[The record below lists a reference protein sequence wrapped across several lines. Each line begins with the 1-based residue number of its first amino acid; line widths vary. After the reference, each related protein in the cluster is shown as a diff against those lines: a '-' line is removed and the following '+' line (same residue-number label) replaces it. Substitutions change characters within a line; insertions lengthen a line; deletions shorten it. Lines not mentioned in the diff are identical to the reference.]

1 MADYDAE
8 VRIHTKVDTSEVD
21 ELNKALHGTASTA
34 DDTAES
40 VNDVSDKAD
49 KTANDLKKVKEE
61 TAEITKEVD
70 KAAKAVSDMTDSS
83 QTQSLALQI
92 EKARDKVSGLKE
104 KMDELAGKKVYN
116 EDYTDLEK
124 ELSRLMGAYN
134 KLTEKAE
141 NWQGSKRS
149 NSWQQLQ
156 QNIENTKN
164 EIDELRK
171 RKEDYDKAGNMYS
184 MGSETPEYDKL
195 SKEYDYAQKSLAIL
209 EKKQEEYEDK
219 KSAGEAKA
227 QEQAAKSLQKE
238 NERIQKQEQAE
249 ASLAAK
255 QAERAQKIEAQEEK
269 RRQKEAAA
277 MMEQQKYESIRA
289 EAVVGDENIVK
300 LAEEQEKIQQRIAEL
315 KKAGVTDGYKEY
327 DELKGRLAEIDK
339 TIKGNTAS
347 MKKLPKV
354 GKKSMNALGASTK
367 KTGSLLSTLG
377 SRFKGIALSLLI
389 FNWISKGFNA
399 MISGMKTG
407 FQHLAKY
414 SDEYNKNMSE
424 MKGGTEQLQNGLAAA
439 FEPVA
444 NFIIPMINSL
454 IAKLNEGA
462 EQVSRFMAIISG
474 KSSYTRAKKQVTD
487 YAKSLDSASNA
498 AKGALAS
505 FDSLEVLDTGD
516 NSGSKSGSDMFED
529 VSLEGADLSMYDAL
543 LEKIAQIKEYAA
555 ELKDIFAKGFFDGL
569 GDYEGKFDTIKHAI
583 QGIKDALIN
592 IWTDTAVL
600 SACDGWIKSVAGLLG
615 TAVGALFSIGLTIA
629 ANLLGGLEQY
639 LTENTDRIREYLI
652 SMFDIWADI
661 NNMLSDFLT
670 AFAYVFS
677 AFASENGI
685 AVTSSLIGIF
695 ADAFMGISQ
704 LCAEMTKSIV
714 ELLTKPFVDNADTI
728 REALEG
734 TLGVIATLLS
744 SVKDIVDEV
753 VDDLLSLY
761 EEHIAPVISDLTQ
774 ILSEFVGNVLAWFNE
789 DILPIIRNAAD
800 EISSIVEDNI
810 LPIIDNII
818 ETIGGIIDILKVLFD
833 RYLKQQLEWL
843 KNVLLPV
850 ATVVF
855 KTVTNMFTSLL
866 RTATTVIKAIT
877 QILKGLVEFIAGV
890 MTGDMDR
897 AFEGLKDIFSGFKTF
912 ISGVVNGI
920 LGIVETMANGVVDSI
935 NMVIRALNKLS
946 FDVPDWVPLIG
957 GESWGFNL
965 TELEHVKLPRLATG
979 GITMGPTRA
988 LIGEAGREAVL
999 PLENNTEWM
1008 DELADRIGNGAR
1020 GPVTV
1025 VLEMDG
1031 KEFARAQVPYINA
1044 ENSRIGTDLKM
1055 T

>member
-34 DDTAES
+34 DDTADS
-40 VNDVSDKAD
+40 VNDVGDKAD

-61 TAEITKEVD
+61 TVEITKEAD

-83 QTQSLALQI
+83 QTQSLALRI

-184 MGSETPEYDKL
+184 MGAETPEYGKL

-209 EKKQEEYEDK
+209 EKKQEEYAIR
-219 KSAGEAKA
+219 KSA
-227 QEQAAKSLQKE
+227 QEDA
-238 NERIQKQEQAE
+238 
-249 ASLAAK
+249 LAAK
-255 QAERAQKIEAQEEK
+255 
-269 RRQKEAAA
+269 
-277 MMEQQKYESIRA
+277 QQKYESIRA
-289 EAVVGDENIVK
+289 EAVVGDENLVN
-300 LAEEQEKIQQRIAEL
+300 LAKEQERIQQRIAEL
-315 KKAGVTDGYKEY
+315 KKAGVTAGYKEY
-327 DELKGRLAEIDK
+327 DELKVRLAEINK
-339 TIKGNTAS
+339 IIKDNTES

-389 FNWISKGFNA
+389 FNWITKGFNA

-444 NFIIPMINSL
+444 NFIIPIINSL

-474 KSSYTRAKKQVTD
+474 KSRYTRAKKQVTD

-615 TAVGALFSIGLTIA
+615 TAVGGLFSIGLTIA

-753 VDDLLSLY
+753 VDDILSLY
-761 EEHIAPVISDLTQ
+761 EDHIAPVISDLTQ

-818 ETIGGIIDILKVLFD
+818 ETIGGIIDILKILFD
-833 RYLKQQLEWL
+833 RYLKQQVEWI

-855 KTVTNMFTSLL
+855 RTVTNLFTNLL

-1008 DELADRIGNGAR
+1008 DELADRIGNSPR

-1044 ENSRIGTDLKM
+1044 ENSRIGTDLK
-1055 T
+1055 TT

>member
-34 DDTAES
+34 DDTADS
-40 VNDVSDKAD
+40 VNDVGDKAD

-61 TAEITKEVD
+61 TVEITKEAD

-104 KMDELAGKKVYN
+104 KMDELAGEKVYN

-184 MGSETPEYDKL
+184 MGAETPEYGKL

-227 QEQAAKSLQKE
+227 QEQAAKSLQK
-238 NERIQKQEQAE
+238 
-249 ASLAAK
+249 
-255 QAERAQKIEAQEEK
+255 IEAQEEK
-269 RRQKEAAA
+269 HRQKEAAA

-315 KKAGVTDGYKEY
+315 KKAGVTYGYKEY

-339 TIKGNTAS
+339 AIKGNTAS

-377 SRFKGIALSLLI
+377 SRFKGIVLSLLI

-414 SDEYNKNMSE
+414 SDGYNKNMSE

-444 NFIIPMINSL
+444 NFIIPIINSL

-487 YAKSLDSASNA
+487 YAKSLDTASNA

-753 VDDLLSLY
+753 VDDILSLY
-761 EEHIAPVISDLTQ
+761 EDHIAPVISDLTQ

-810 LPIIDNII
+810 LPLIDNII

-833 RYLKQQLEWL
+833 RYLKQQVEWI

-855 KTVTNMFTSLL
+855 RTVTNMFTNLL

-946 FDVPDWVPLIG
+946 FDVPDWVPIPSMRG
-957 GESWGFNL
+957 KTWGFNL

-1008 DELADRIGNGAR
+1008 DELADRISNSPR

-1044 ENSRIGTDLKM
+1044 ENSRIGTDLK
-1055 T
+1055 TT

>member
-1 MADYDAE
+1 
-8 VRIHTKVDTSEVD
+8 
-21 ELNKALHGTASTA
+21 
-34 DDTAES
+34 
-40 VNDVSDKAD
+40 
-49 KTANDLKKVKEE
+49 
-61 TAEITKEVD
+61 
-70 KAAKAVSDMTDSS
+70 MTDSS

-184 MGSETPEYDKL
+184 MGSETPEYGKL

-255 QAERAQKIEAQEEK
+255 QAERAQKVEAQEEK

-704 LCAEMTKSIV
+704 LCAEMTKSII

-1025 VLEMDG
+1025 VLEIDG

>member
-40 VNDVSDKAD
+40 VNDVGDKAD

-61 TAEITKEVD
+61 TAAITKEAD

-184 MGSETPEYDKL
+184 MGSETPEYGKL

-227 QEQAAKSLQKE
+227 QEQAAKSLQK
-238 NERIQKQEQAE
+238 
-249 ASLAAK
+249 
-255 QAERAQKIEAQEEK
+255 IEAQEEK
-269 RRQKEAAA
+269 RRQKEVAA

-315 KKAGVTDGYKEY
+315 KKAGVTYGYKEY

-339 TIKGNTAS
+339 AIKGNTAS

-377 SRFKGIALSLLI
+377 SRFKGIVLSLLI

-444 NFIIPMINSL
+444 NFIIPIINSL

-615 TAVGALFSIGLTIA
+615 TAAGALFSIGLTIA

-639 LTENTDRIREYLI
+639 LTEHTDRIREYLI

-661 NNMLSDFLT
+661 NNLLSDFLT

-704 LCAEMTKSIV
+704 LCAEMTKSII
-714 ELLTKPFVDNADTI
+714 ELLTKPFVDNADAI
-728 REALEG
+728 RETLEG

-753 VDDLLSLY
+753 VDDILSLY

-789 DILPIIRNAAD
+789 DILPIIRDAAD

-818 ETIGGIIDILKVLFD
+818 ETIGGIIDILKILFD
-833 RYLKQQLEWL
+833 MYLKKQLEWL

-890 MTGDMDR
+890 MTGDMNR

-1008 DELADRIGNGAR
+1008 DELADRIGNSPR

-1044 ENSRIGTDLKM
+1044 ENSRIGTDLK
-1055 T
+1055 TT

>member
-34 DDTAES
+34 DDTADS
-40 VNDVSDKAD
+40 VNDVGDKAD

-61 TAEITKEVD
+61 TVEITKEAD

-92 EKARDKVSGLKE
+92 EKARDKLSGLKE

-116 EDYTDLEK
+116 EDYTNLEK

-134 KLTEKAE
+134 KLTEKAG

-184 MGSETPEYDKL
+184 MGSETPEYGKL

-209 EKKQEEYEDK
+209 EKK
-219 KSAGEAKA
+219 
-227 QEQAAKSLQKE
+227 
-238 NERIQKQEQAE
+238 
-249 ASLAAK
+249 
-255 QAERAQKIEAQEEK
+255 QEEK

-289 EAVVGDENIVK
+289 EAAVGDENIVK

-315 KKAGVTDGYKEY
+315 KKAGVTYGYKEY

-339 TIKGNTAS
+339 AIKGNTAS

-444 NFIIPMINSL
+444 NFIIPIINSL

-529 VSLEGADLSMYDAL
+529 VLLEGADLSMYDAL
-543 LEKIAQIKEYAA
+543 LEKIAQIKKYAA

-734 TLGVIATLLS
+734 TLGIIATLLS

-753 VDDLLSLY
+753 VDDILSLY
-761 EEHIAPVISDLTQ
+761 EDHIAPVISDLTQ

-818 ETIGGIIDILKVLFD
+818 ETIGGIIDILKILFD
-833 RYLKQQLEWL
+833 RYLKQQVEWI

-855 KTVTNMFTSLL
+855 RTVTNLFTNLL

-1008 DELADRIGNGAR
+1008 DELADRIGNSPR

-1044 ENSRIGTDLKM
+1044 ENSRIGTDLK
-1055 T
+1055 TT

>member
-61 TAEITKEVD
+61 TAEITKEAD

-149 NSWQQLQ
+149 KSWQQLQ

-444 NFIIPMINSL
+444 NFIIPIINSL

>member
-34 DDTAES
+34 DDTADS
-40 VNDVSDKAD
+40 VNDVGDKAD

-61 TAEITKEVD
+61 TVEITKEAD

-104 KMDELAGKKVYN
+104 KMDELAGEKVYN

-184 MGSETPEYDKL
+184 MGAETPEYGKL

-227 QEQAAKSLQKE
+227 QEQAAKSLQK
-238 NERIQKQEQAE
+238 
-249 ASLAAK
+249 
-255 QAERAQKIEAQEEK
+255 IEAQEEK
-269 RRQKEAAA
+269 HRQKEAAA

-315 KKAGVTDGYKEY
+315 KKAGVTYGYKEY

-339 TIKGNTAS
+339 AIKGNTAS

-377 SRFKGIALSLLI
+377 SRFKEIVLSLLI

-444 NFIIPMINSL
+444 NFIIPIINSL

-661 NNMLSDFLT
+661 NNMLSDFFT

-677 AFASENGI
+677 AFASENGV

-704 LCAEMTKSIV
+704 LCSEMTKSIV

-728 REALEG
+728 REVLEG

-753 VDDLLSLY
+753 VDDILSLY
-761 EEHIAPVISDLTQ
+761 EDHIAPVISDLTQ

-818 ETIGGIIDILKVLFD
+818 ETIGGIIDILKILFD
-833 RYLKQQLEWL
+833 RYLKQQVEWI

-855 KTVTNMFTSLL
+855 RTVTNLFTNLL

-1008 DELADRIGNGAR
+1008 DELADRIGNSPR

-1044 ENSRIGTDLKM
+1044 ENSRIGTDLK
-1055 T
+1055 TT

>member
-34 DDTAES
+34 DDTADS
-40 VNDVSDKAD
+40 VNDVGDKAD

-61 TAEITKEVD
+61 TVEITKEAD

-92 EKARDKVSGLKE
+92 EKARDKLSGLKE

-184 MGSETPEYDKL
+184 MGSETPEYGKL

-227 QEQAAKSLQKE
+227 QEQAAKSL
-238 NERIQKQEQAE
+238 
-249 ASLAAK
+249 
-255 QAERAQKIEAQEEK
+255 QKIEAQEEK

-444 NFIIPMINSL
+444 NFIIPIINSL

-529 VSLEGADLSMYDAL
+529 VSLEGADLGMYDAL

-753 VDDLLSLY
+753 VDDILSLY
-761 EEHIAPVISDLTQ
+761 EDHIAPVISDLTQ
-774 ILSEFVGNVLAWFNE
+774 ILSEFVGNVLAWFNG

-818 ETIGGIIDILKVLFD
+818 ETIGGIIDILKILFD
-833 RYLKQQLEWL
+833 RYLKQQVEWI

-855 KTVTNMFTSLL
+855 RTVTNLFTNLL

-946 FDVPDWVPLIG
+946 FDVPDWVPIPSMRG
-957 GESWGFNL
+957 KTWGFNL

-1008 DELADRIGNGAR
+1008 DELADRISNSPR

-1044 ENSRIGTDLKM
+1044 ENSRIGTDLK
-1055 T
+1055 TT

>member
-34 DDTAES
+34 DDTADS
-40 VNDVSDKAD
+40 VNDVGDKAD

-61 TAEITKEVD
+61 TVEITKEAD

-92 EKARDKVSGLKE
+92 EKARDKLSGLKE

-149 NSWQQLQ
+149 NRWQQLQ

-184 MGSETPEYDKL
+184 MGAETPEYDKL

-227 QEQAAKSLQKE
+227 QEQAAKSL
-238 NERIQKQEQAE
+238 
-249 ASLAAK
+249 
-255 QAERAQKIEAQEEK
+255 QKIEAQEEK

-399 MISGMKTG
+399 MISGIKTG

-414 SDEYNKNMSE
+414 SSEYNRNMSE
-424 MKGGTEQLQNGLAAA
+424 MKGGMEQLQNGLAAA

-444 NFIIPMINSL
+444 NFIIPVLNSL

-462 EQVSRFMAIISG
+462 EQVSRFLAIISG

-487 YAKSLDSASNA
+487 YAKSLESASNA

-505 FDSLEVLDTGD
+505 FDTLEVLDTGTG
-516 NSGSKSGSDMFED
+516 SGSKSGSDMFED

-543 LEKIAQIKEYAA
+543 LEKIAQLKEYAA

-569 GDYEGKFDTIKHAI
+569 GDYEGKFDTIKNAI

-753 VDDLLSLY
+753 VDDILSLY
-761 EEHIAPVISDLTQ
+761 EDHIAPVISDLTQ

-818 ETIGGIIDILKVLFD
+818 ETIGGIIDILKILFD
-833 RYLKQQLEWL
+833 RYLKQQVEWI

-855 KTVTNMFTSLL
+855 RTVTNLFTNLL

-946 FDVPDWVPLIG
+946 FDVPDWVPIPSMRG
-957 GESWGFNL
+957 KTWGFNL

-1008 DELADRIGNGAR
+1008 DELADRIGNSPR

-1044 ENSRIGTDLKM
+1044 ENSRIGTDLK
-1055 T
+1055 TT

>member
-34 DDTAES
+34 DDTADS
-40 VNDVSDKAD
+40 VNDVGDKAD

-61 TAEITKEVD
+61 TAEITKEAD

-227 QEQAAKSLQKE
+227 QEQAAKSLQK
-238 NERIQKQEQAE
+238 
-249 ASLAAK
+249 
-255 QAERAQKIEAQEEK
+255 IEAQEEK
-269 RRQKEAAA
+269 RRQKEVAA

-339 TIKGNTAS
+339 IIKGNTAS

-367 KTGSLLSTLG
+367 KTGSLFSTLG

-444 NFIIPMINSL
+444 NFIIPIINSL

-615 TAVGALFSIGLTIA
+615 TAAGALFSIGLTIA
-629 ANLLGGLEQY
+629 ANVLGGLEQY

-753 VDDLLSLY
+753 VDDILSLY
-761 EEHIAPVISDLTQ
+761 EDHIAPVISDLTQ

-833 RYLKQQLEWL
+833 RYLKQQVEWI

-850 ATVVF
+850 TTVVF
-855 KTVTNMFTSLL
+855 RTVTNLFTNLL

-1008 DELADRIGNGAR
+1008 DELADRIGNGPR

-1044 ENSRIGTDLKM
+1044 ENSRIGTDLK
-1055 T
+1055 TT

>member
-1 MADYDAE
+1 
-8 VRIHTKVDTSEVD
+8 
-21 ELNKALHGTASTA
+21 
-34 DDTAES
+34 
-40 VNDVSDKAD
+40 
-49 KTANDLKKVKEE
+49 
-61 TAEITKEVD
+61 
-70 KAAKAVSDMTDSS
+70 
-83 QTQSLALQI
+83 
-92 EKARDKVSGLKE
+92 
-104 KMDELAGKKVYN
+104 
-116 EDYTDLEK
+116 
-124 ELSRLMGAYN
+124 
-134 KLTEKAE
+134 
-141 NWQGSKRS
+141 
-149 NSWQQLQ
+149 
-156 QNIENTKN
+156 
-164 EIDELRK
+164 
-171 RKEDYDKAGNMYS
+171 
-184 MGSETPEYDKL
+184 
-195 SKEYDYAQKSLAIL
+195 
-209 EKKQEEYEDK
+209 
-219 KSAGEAKA
+219 
-227 QEQAAKSLQKE
+227 
-238 NERIQKQEQAE
+238 
-249 ASLAAK
+249 
-255 QAERAQKIEAQEEK
+255 
-269 RRQKEAAA
+269 
-277 MMEQQKYESIRA
+277 
-289 EAVVGDENIVK
+289 
-300 LAEEQEKIQQRIAEL
+300 
-315 KKAGVTDGYKEY
+315 
-327 DELKGRLAEIDK
+327 
-339 TIKGNTAS
+339 
-347 MKKLPKV
+347 
-354 GKKSMNALGASTK
+354 
-367 KTGSLLSTLG
+367 
-377 SRFKGIALSLLI
+377 
-389 FNWISKGFNA
+389 
-399 MISGMKTG
+399 
-407 FQHLAKY
+407 
-414 SDEYNKNMSE
+414 
-424 MKGGTEQLQNGLAAA
+424 
-439 FEPVA
+439 
-444 NFIIPMINSL
+444 
-454 IAKLNEGA
+454 
-462 EQVSRFMAIISG
+462 
-474 KSSYTRAKKQVTD
+474 
-487 YAKSLDSASNA
+487 
-498 AKGALAS
+498 
-505 FDSLEVLDTGD
+505 
-516 NSGSKSGSDMFED
+516 
-529 VSLEGADLSMYDAL
+529 
-543 LEKIAQIKEYAA
+543 
-555 ELKDIFAKGFFDGL
+555 
-569 GDYEGKFDTIKHAI
+569 
-583 QGIKDALIN
+583 
-592 IWTDTAVL
+592 VL

-677 AFASENGI
+677 AFASENGV

-704 LCAEMTKSIV
+704 LCSEMTESIIG
-714 ELLTKPFVDNADTI
+714 LLTQPFVDNADTI

-753 VDDLLSLY
+753 VDDILSLY

-774 ILSEFVGNVLAWFNE
+774 ILSEFVDNVLAWFNE

-833 RYLKQQLEWL
+833 RYLKQQVEWI

-855 KTVTNMFTSLL
+855 RTVTNMFTNLL

-1008 DELADRIGNGAR
+1008 DELADRIGNSPR

-1044 ENSRIGTDLKM
+1044 ENSRIGTDLK
-1055 T
+1055 TT

>member
-34 DDTAES
+34 DDTADS

-61 TAEITKEVD
+61 TAEITKEAD

-184 MGSETPEYDKL
+184 MGSETPEYGKL

-227 QEQAAKSLQKE
+227 QEQAAKSLQK
-238 NERIQKQEQAE
+238 
-249 ASLAAK
+249 
-255 QAERAQKIEAQEEK
+255 IEAQEEK
-269 RRQKEAAA
+269 RRQKEVAA

-315 KKAGVTDGYKEY
+315 KKAGVTYGYKEY

-339 TIKGNTAS
+339 AIKGNTAS

-377 SRFKGIALSLLI
+377 SRFKGIVLSLLI

-444 NFIIPMINSL
+444 NFIIPIINSL

-487 YAKSLDSASNA
+487 YAKSLDTASNA

-677 AFASENGI
+677 AFASENGV

-704 LCAEMTKSIV
+704 LCSEMTESIIG
-714 ELLTKPFVDNADTI
+714 LLTQPFVDNADTI

-753 VDDLLSLY
+753 VDDILSLY
-761 EEHIAPVISDLTQ
+761 EDHIAPVISDLTQ
-774 ILSEFVGNVLAWFNE
+774 ILSEFVGNVLAWFNG

-818 ETIGGIIDILKVLFD
+818 ETIGGIIDILKILFD
-833 RYLKQQLEWL
+833 RYLKQQVEWI

-855 KTVTNMFTSLL
+855 RTVTNLFTNLL

-946 FDVPDWVPLIG
+946 FDVPDWVPIPSMRG
-957 GESWGFNL
+957 KTWGFNL

-1008 DELADRIGNGAR
+1008 DELADRIGNSPR

-1044 ENSRIGTDLKM
+1044 ENSRIGTDLK
-1055 T
+1055 TT

>member
-34 DDTAES
+34 DDTADS
-40 VNDVSDKAD
+40 VNDVGDKAD

-61 TAEITKEVD
+61 TAEITKEAD

-116 EDYTDLEK
+116 EDYTNLEK

-184 MGSETPEYDKL
+184 MGAETPEYGKL

-227 QEQAAKSLQKE
+227 QEQAAKSLQK
-238 NERIQKQEQAE
+238 
-249 ASLAAK
+249 
-255 QAERAQKIEAQEEK
+255 IEAQEEK
-269 RRQKEAAA
+269 RRQKEVAA

-444 NFIIPMINSL
+444 NFIIPIINSL

-753 VDDLLSLY
+753 VDDILSLY
-761 EEHIAPVISDLTQ
+761 EDHIAPVISDLTQ

-818 ETIGGIIDILKVLFD
+818 ETIGGIIDILKILFD
-833 RYLKQQLEWL
+833 RYLKQQVEWI

-855 KTVTNMFTSLL
+855 RTVTNLFTNLL

-877 QILKGLVEFIAGV
+877 QILKGLVEFIAGA

-946 FDVPDWVPLIG
+946 FDVPDWVPIPSMRG
-957 GESWGFNL
+957 KTWGFNL

-1008 DELADRIGNGAR
+1008 DELADRIGNSPR

-1044 ENSRIGTDLKM
+1044 ENSRIGTDLK
-1055 T
+1055 TT

>member
-34 DDTAES
+34 DDTADS
-40 VNDVSDKAD
+40 VNDVGDKAD

-61 TAEITKEVD
+61 TVEITKEAD

-83 QTQSLALQI
+83 RTQSLALQI

-134 KLTEKAE
+134 KLTKKAE

-184 MGSETPEYDKL
+184 MGAETPEYGKL

-227 QEQAAKSLQKE
+227 QEQAAKSLQK
-238 NERIQKQEQAE
+238 
-249 ASLAAK
+249 
-255 QAERAQKIEAQEEK
+255 IEAQEEK
-269 RRQKEAAA
+269 RRQKEVAA

-300 LAEEQEKIQQRIAEL
+300 LAEEREKIQQRIAEL

-377 SRFKGIALSLLI
+377 SGFKGIALSLLI

-444 NFIIPMINSL
+444 NFIIPIINSL

-487 YAKSLDSASNA
+487 YAKSLDTASNA

-753 VDDLLSLY
+753 VDDILSLY
-761 EEHIAPVISDLTQ
+761 EDHIAPVISDLTQ

-810 LPIIDNII
+810 LPLIDNII

-833 RYLKQQLEWL
+833 RYLKQQVEWI

-855 KTVTNMFTSLL
+855 RTVTNMFTNLL

-946 FDVPDWVPLIG
+946 FDVPDWVPIPSMRG
-957 GESWGFNL
+957 KTWGFNL

-1008 DELADRIGNGAR
+1008 DELADRISNSPR

-1044 ENSRIGTDLKM
+1044 ENSRIGTDLK
-1055 T
+1055 TT

>member
-34 DDTAES
+34 DDTAKS
-40 VNDVSDKAD
+40 VNDAGDKAD
-49 KTANDLKKVKEE
+49 KTANELKKVKKE
-61 TAEITKEVD
+61 TAEITKEAD

-83 QTQSLALQI
+83 QTQALALQI
-92 EKARDKVSGLKE
+92 EKARNRVAGLKE
-104 KMDELAGKKVYN
+104 QMDELAGKKVYN

-124 ELSRLMGAYN
+124 ELSRLMGAYG
-134 KLTEKAE
+134 KLKEKAE

-149 NSWQQLQ
+149 NSWQKLQ
-156 QNIENTKN
+156 QNIENTKK

-184 MGSETPEYDKL
+184 IGSETPEYGKL

-209 EKKQEEYEDK
+209 EKKQEEYAIR
-219 KSAGEAKA
+219 KSA
-227 QEQAAKSLQKE
+227 QEDA
-238 NERIQKQEQAE
+238 
-249 ASLAAK
+249 LAAK
-255 QAERAQKIEAQEEK
+255 
-269 RRQKEAAA
+269 
-277 MMEQQKYESIRA
+277 QQKYESIRA
-289 EAVVGDENIVK
+289 EAVVGDENLVN
-300 LAEEQEKIQQRIAEL
+300 LAKEQERIQQRIAEL
-315 KKAGVTDGYKEY
+315 KKAGVTAGYKEY
-327 DELKGRLAEIDK
+327 DELKVRLAEINK
-339 TIKGNTAS
+339 IIKDNTES
-347 MKKLPKV
+347 MKKLPKI

-389 FNWISKGFNA
+389 FNWITKGFNA
-399 MISGMKTG
+399 MISGIKTG

-414 SDEYNKNMSE
+414 SSEYNRNMSE
-424 MKGGTEQLQNGLAAA
+424 MKGGMEQLQNGLAAA

-444 NFIIPMINSL
+444 NFIIPVLNSL

-462 EQVSRFMAIISG
+462 EQVSRFLAIISG

-487 YAKSLDSASNA
+487 YAKSLESASNA

-505 FDSLEVLDTGD
+505 FDTLEVLDTGTG
-516 NSGSKSGSDMFED
+516 SGSKSGSDMFED

-543 LEKIAQIKEYAA
+543 LEKIAQLKEYAA

-569 GDYEGKFDTIKHAI
+569 GDYEGKFDTIKNAI

-615 TAVGALFSIGLTIA
+615 TATGALFSIGLTIA

-639 LTENTDRIREYLI
+639 LTENTDRIKEYLI

-685 AVTSSLIGIF
+685 AVTSALIGIF

-704 LCAEMTKSIV
+704 LCSEMAESII

-744 SVKDIVDEV
+744 SIKDIVDEV
-753 VDDLLSLY
+753 VDDILSLY
-761 EEHIAPVISDLTQ
+761 ENHIAPVISDLTQ

-789 DILPIIRNAAD
+789 DILPIIRDAAD

-818 ETIGGIIDILKVLFD
+818 ETIGGIIDILKILFE

-850 ATVVF
+850 TTVVF
-855 KTVTNMFTSLL
+855 KTVTNMFTDLL
-866 RTATTVIKAIT
+866 RTATTVIKAII

-946 FDVPDWVPLIG
+946 FDVPDWVPIIG
-957 GESWGFNL
+957 GESWGFDL

-1044 ENSRIGTDLKM
+1044 ENSRIGTDLK
-1055 T
+1055 TT

>member
-34 DDTAES
+34 DDTADS
-40 VNDVSDKAD
+40 VNDVGDKAD

-61 TAEITKEVD
+61 TVEITKEAD

-184 MGSETPEYDKL
+184 MGSETPEYGKL

-209 EKKQEEYEDK
+209 EKKQEEYAIR
-219 KSAGEAKA
+219 KSA
-227 QEQAAKSLQKE
+227 QEDA
-238 NERIQKQEQAE
+238 
-249 ASLAAK
+249 LAAK
-255 QAERAQKIEAQEEK
+255 
-269 RRQKEAAA
+269 
-277 MMEQQKYESIRA
+277 QQKYESIRA
-289 EAVVGDENIVK
+289 EAVVGDENLVN
-300 LAEEQEKIQQRIAEL
+300 LAKEQERIQQRIAEL
-315 KKAGVTDGYKEY
+315 KKAGVTAGYKEY
-327 DELKGRLAEIDK
+327 DELKVRLAEINK
-339 TIKGNTAS
+339 IIKDNTES

-389 FNWISKGFNA
+389 FNWITKGFNA
-399 MISGMKTG
+399 MISGIKTG

-414 SDEYNKNMSE
+414 SSEYNRNMSE
-424 MKGGTEQLQNGLAAA
+424 MKGGMEQLQNGLAAA

-444 NFIIPMINSL
+444 NFIIPVLNSL

-462 EQVSRFMAIISG
+462 EQVSRFLAIISG

-487 YAKSLDSASNA
+487 YAKSLESASNA

-505 FDSLEVLDTGD
+505 FDTLEVLDTGTG
-516 NSGSKSGSDMFED
+516 SGSKSGSDMFED

-543 LEKIAQIKEYAA
+543 LEKIAQLKEYAA

-569 GDYEGKFDTIKHAI
+569 GDYEGKFDTIKNAI

-615 TAVGALFSIGLTIA
+615 TATGALFSIGLTIA

-639 LTENTDRIREYLI
+639 LTENTDRIKEYLI

-685 AVTSSLIGIF
+685 AVTSALIGIF

-704 LCAEMTKSIV
+704 LCSEMAESII

-744 SVKDIVDEV
+744 SIKDIVDEV
-753 VDDLLSLY
+753 VDDILSLY
-761 EEHIAPVISDLTQ
+761 ENHIAPVISDLTQ

-789 DILPIIRNAAD
+789 DILPIIRDAAD

-818 ETIGGIIDILKVLFD
+818 ETIGGIIDILKILFE

-850 ATVVF
+850 TTVVF
-855 KTVTNMFTSLL
+855 KTVTNMFTDLL
-866 RTATTVIKAIT
+866 RTATTVIKAII

-946 FDVPDWVPLIG
+946 FDVPDWVPIIG
-957 GESWGFNL
+957 GESWGFDL

-1031 KEFARAQVPYINA
+1031 KEFARAQVPYISA
-1044 ENSRIGTDLKM
+1044 ENSRIGTDLK
-1055 T
+1055 TT